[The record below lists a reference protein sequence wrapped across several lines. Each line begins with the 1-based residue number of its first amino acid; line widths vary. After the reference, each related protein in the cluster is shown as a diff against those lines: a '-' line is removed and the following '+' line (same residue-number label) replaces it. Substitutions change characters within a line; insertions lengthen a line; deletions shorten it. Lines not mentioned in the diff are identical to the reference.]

1 MAQLFTNNAS
11 STLAAGISVGATSLT
26 VFGGEG
32 VKFPAPVAPDFT
44 LVTLYQKSGTT
55 EINHEIVKVTA
66 RTGDALTIVR
76 AQEGTAARAF
86 NSGDA
91 VELRWTAGAA
101 NMVGAD
107 TTGTGNLVRANSP
120 TLVTPALGTP
130 SALVGT
136 NITGTAAGLS
146 IGGNAATATTATTA
160 TNATNATN
168 ATTST
173 TQAVGTN
180 STAIATTAFCEA
192 GFVNNNVGVIGV
204 GSIAYVNYVSTS
216 VASGATVAGGS
227 INQASN
233 ASSFGAGTWRNISTY
248 ALDTSTPSMFQRIA

>member
-146 IGGNAATATTATTA
+146 IGGNAATATTATANVLNDAGAMGIGSFVFA
-160 TNATNATN
+160 TYGGGGVGTGITGGSTYSGSVLWGSWSNNQTSGIIGTS
-168 ATTST
+168 ATTLS
-173 TQAVGTN
+173 
-180 STAIATTAFCEA
+180 
-192 GFVNNNVGVIGV
+192 
-204 GSIAYVNYVSTS
+204 
-216 VASGATVAGGS
+216 
-227 INQASN
+227 
-233 ASSFGAGTWRNISTY
+233 GTWRAMNTVGTM
-248 ALDTSTPSMFQRIA
+248 AGWFPCATFQRIS